1 MTIHEFQCCVC
12 ANGVPRI
19 GSDPV
24 EISIRPADVSDTGE
38 EQVLWAH
45 STCLHRAV
53 HPTVSLLPRLPDE
66 LELLPRDLAL
76 RSASPVEVVLP
87 YRDALDAI
95 RIIHSKGMGVAGWEG
110 WIRTPDGRVGHG
122 DAPSGAT
129 LSRLGVDESARAC
142 SEQIQAAESSWRGS
156 SLHPEAELL
165 FCITF
170 AE

>member
-1 MTIHEFQCCVC
+1 MTIPNPQCCIC

-19 GSDPV
+19 CSDPV
-24 EISIRPADVSDTGE
+24 EISLRPADASDTGE
-38 EQVLWAH
+38 EQILWAH

-53 HPTVSLLPRLPDE
+53 HPTVPLLARLPDE
-66 LELLPRDLAL
+66 LELLPRELAL

-95 RIIHSKGMGVAGWEG
+95 RSLHSQGRGVAGWEG

-122 DAPSGAT
+122 DAPGGAT
-129 LSRLGVDESARAC
+129 LSAMGMDESARAC
-142 SEQIQAAESSWRGS
+142 SEQIQAAQSSWRGS
-156 SLHPEAELL
+156 SLHPDAELL

-170 AE
+170 DE